1 MKKRTNTFKPS
12 INMEVHWLKFG
23 SSDESFIVDLIIL
36 KIYPST
42 KNPGMIREDRMVNIP
57 RIRTFLKSVKG
68 YFNALEVISPASI
81 YFSPE
86 DGYGDI

>member
-1 MKKRTNTFKPS
+1 
-12 INMEVHWLKFG
+12 
-23 SSDESFIVDLIIL
+23 VDLIIL

-68 YFNALEVISPASI
+68 YFKALEVISPASI
-81 YFSPE
+81 YFT
-86 DGYGDI
+86 